1 MKFTFTDKKVN
12 IPNRVHT
19 YAEKKIGKLDRYF
32 QTEPEASI
40 VFSVE
45 KGRNNLE
52 VTIRSGA
59 TVIRVAESTSDMF
72 VSIDAAVASIERQ
85 LRKNKSRLEK
95 RLRKGAFDQP
105 NDAFFVPDVDAD
117 EEPSYQLVRTDHG
130 GGNREELALVTS
142 SVDCVLFITPEK
154 LYHATGAYA
163 FGDAEVLNELYVQN
177 LDGSEFR
184 RVYTGN
190 MGDVSLQAVRGGR
203 LYLVESGEAD
213 TRRVTSI
220 AEDGSDAQILY
231 EQGSSAWITVSHFEG
246 DEMVLVVRE
255 EESWVTRFVAVGLSG
270 SHEQRQLLEV
280 GDDLSMPIWLDGRY
294 SIRSSTS
301 STEADDNPD
310 AMMMSP
316 DGTITEYA
324 R

>member
-72 VSIDAAVASIERQ
+72 ATIDAAVASVERQ

-117 EEPSYQLVRTDHG
+117 EEPSYQLVRTKRFFFRPMNVDEAILQM
-130 GGNREELALVTS
+130 NLVGHT
-142 SVDCVLFITPEK
+142 FF
-154 LYHATGAYA
+154 A
-163 FGDAEVLNELYVQN
+163 FKN
-177 LDGSEFR
+177 
-184 RVYTGN
+184 
-190 MGDVSLQAVRGGR
+190 
-203 LYLVESGEAD
+203 
-213 TRRVTSI
+213 
-220 AEDGSDAQILY
+220 
-231 EQGSSAWITVSHFEG
+231 
-246 DEMVLVVRE
+246 
-255 EESWVTRFVAVGLSG
+255 
-270 SHEQRQLLEV
+270 
-280 GDDLSMPIWLDGRY
+280 
-294 SIRSSTS
+294 
-301 STEADDNPD
+301 ADD
-310 AMMMSP
+310 
-316 DGTITEYA
+316 DGAFAVVYKRNDGGYGLIEDDT
-324 R
+324 